1 MATIVRGIKAPH
13 VAESRESSLPFAR
26 GMRAAA
32 GVLGGGRGTD
42 ATSVRFEPGQTRSVP
57 RVARRSWINLP
68 ARGEKP
74 RFRYARQEFFPR
86 RSKINRTK
94 QGNSKTNRG
103 KAGAVPSNRR

>member
-1 MATIVRGIKAPH
+1 MMWLSA
-13 VAESRESSLPFAR
+13 SRAFD
-26 GMRAAA
+26 RAAA
-32 GVLGGGRGTD
+32 RGFRLDIAAGT
-42 ATSVRFEPGQTRSVP
+42 AVRFEPGQMRSVP
-57 RVARRSWINLP
+57 RVARRSWKNLP